1 MIILKAWVSQRPNCA
16 SLSFWHSFRANKIV
30 NKEEMVDKIN
40 SAFPKAFDKDP
51 YKKLLGKLG
60 NHGVRGKTSHG
71 LKSC

>member
-1 MIILKAWVSQRPNCA
+1 
-16 SLSFWHSFRANKIV
+16 
-30 NKEEMVDKIN
+30 MVDKIN